1 MLWEETAFLSYG
13 PLPHMALGH
22 AELQHFCFHEMF
34 FCSFEHSSLNLLQIR
49 RRTSSRPEIV
59 SKFRD
64 WFDLGKHCIWYPWL
78 ITETLYSDENLHAC
92 HMSISWSPYR
102 TTEVC
107 PWDPSFS
114 TLVFHL
120 WQCGGRRGV
129 LGSDFM
135 LKHGNTKS
143 CFLKCC
149 RCELLMN
156 HFCSGWHLVQSW
168 ERNFEPSQVIDGNC
182 SHFLKHDDWLV
193 FQMRLTLS

>member
-22 AELQHFCFHEMF
+22 AELQHFCFHEMSL
-34 FCSFEHSSLNLLQIR
+34 CSLLNIVNWIFYRSEEEPPHDQKLCPTFEI
-49 RRTSSRPEIV
+49 
-59 SKFRD
+59 

-78 ITETLYSDENLHAC
+78 ITETLFLMKIFMRA
-92 HMSISWSPYR
+92 IWASPGVP
-102 TTEVC
+102 TELQVC

-135 LKHGNTKS
+135 LKHSNTKS

-149 RCELLMN
+149 WCELLMN

-168 ERNFEPSQVIDGNC
+168 KRNFEPSQVIDGNG

>member
-1 MLWEETAFLSYG
+1 
-13 PLPHMALGH
+13 MALGH
-22 AELQHFCFHEMF
+22 AELQHFCFHEMS

-59 SKFRD
+59 SNFRD

-78 ITETLYSDENLHAC
+78 ITETLYSDENLHAR

-102 TTEVC
+102 TASVSLGPEFF
-107 PWDPSFS
+107 DPSFS
-114 TLVFHL
+114 PVAMW
-120 WQCGGRRGV
+120 WQKGGAGIG
-129 LGSDFM
+129 LYAETWQ
-135 LKHGNTKS
+135 HKS
-143 CFLKCC
+143 CLLKCC

-168 ERNFEPSQVIDGNC
+168 KRNFEPSQVFDGNS